1 MTKRIFLY
9 LLCVF
14 IILILLAL
22 FLKERRLLASTKNQ
36 PVTILLDWY
45 ISQDQAPVL
54 IANINGYFKQRH
66 LDVNMVELS
75 DPSIAPKLVANGQA
89 DLAISYGG
97 SYIHQL
103 KEGLA
108 VKQIGTLV
116 DRPLNC
122 LIYFPQSNIH
132 RPEDLK
138 GKRVGFTD
146 PNDDFLLLKA
156 VLKSGGLTIKDVTL
170 INVQSTLL
178 QSLMLGKVDI
188 ATDMMR
194 NIEPVVFAHH
204 GFTSEMFCPED
215 FNLPNYSELIYIT
228 HTGPTPDKLNLF
240 LQAVTE
246 ATRYIEQYPEE
257 AWGKLK
263 TTYPKFDTDINH
275 EIWEKTYP
283 FFAHEP
289 NKITK
294 SIRHYSK

>member
-1 MTKRIFLY
+1 MVKKVFFCFL
-9 LLCVF
+9 CIF
-14 IILILLAL
+14 IIILVIVCLRGRAPLAP
-22 FLKERRLLASTKNQ
+22 TKGQ
-36 PVTILLDWY
+36 HLTVLLDWY

-54 IANINGYFKQRH
+54 IANINGYFKQH
-66 LDVNMVELS
+66 DLDVKIVELS
-75 DPSIAPKLVANGQA
+75 DPSMAPKLVANGQA

-97 SYIHQL
+97 SYQHQL
-103 KEGLA
+103 QTGMA
-108 VKQIGTLV
+108 VKQAGTLV

-122 LIYFPQSNIH
+122 LIYFSQSNIH

-156 VLKSGGLTIKDVTL
+156 VLKSSGLTMNDVTL
-170 INVQSTLL
+170 INIQSTLL

-215 FNLPNYSELIYIT
+215 FNVPNYSELIYII
-228 HTGPTPDKLNLF
+228 HTGQTPDKINAF

-246 ATRYIEQYPEE
+246 ATRYIEQHPEE
-257 AWGKLK
+257 AFEKLK
-263 TTYPKFDTDINH
+263 ATYPKFDTDIHH
-275 EIWEKTYP
+275 EIWQKTYP
-283 FFAHEP
+283 FFAHDPE
-289 NKITK
+289 KIA
-294 SIRHYSK
+294 R

>member
-1 MTKRIFLY
+1 MVKKYFFCFL
-9 LLCVF
+9 CIF
-14 IILILLAL
+14 IIAIAIVYLRGRPPVAP
-22 FLKERRLLASTKNQ
+22 TKNQ
-36 PVTILLDWY
+36 PVTVLLDWY

-54 IANINGYFKQRH
+54 IANINGYFKQRN
-66 LDVNMVELS
+66 LDVKIVELS
-75 DPSIAPKLVANGQA
+75 DPSMAPKLVSNGQA

-97 SYIHQL
+97 NYIHQL

-122 LIYFPQSNIH
+122 LIYFSQSNIH

-146 PNDDFLLLKA
+146 PNDDFLLLKT
-156 VLKSGGLTIKDVTL
+156 VLKAGGLTMSDVTL

-194 NIEPVVFAHH
+194 NVEPVVFAHH

-215 FNLPNYSELIYIT
+215 FNIPNYPELIYII
-228 HTGPTPDKLNLF
+228 HAGQTPNKIIAF

-246 ATRYIEQYPEE
+246 ATRYIEQYPKQAFE
-257 AWGKLK
+257 KLK
-263 TTYPKFDTDINH
+263 ATYPKFDSDIH
-275 EIWEKTYP
+275 YEIWNKTYP
-283 FFAHEP
+283 FFAHNPE
-289 NKITK
+289 KIEAK
-294 SIRHYSK
+294 S